1 MTQALNGYKI
11 LDVSRGIAGAYCTR
25 LMARFGAE
33 VLKVEK
39 PGAGSPLRR
48 LRPFKNN
55 VPGLENSGLFI
66 YLNTGKKSVTLDLST
81 ATGRK
86 VFLELA
92 QRADVVIEDF
102 APGRMARWGLGI
114 RALQKINPRLVVTSI
129 TSFGQNGPYKNYRLN
144 HLGAWGMSGA
154 RYNDGDPGVKPVQI
168 GGWLTHYITGL
179 FANAGTLTALY
190 DRAINGKARRVD
202 VSMLESVMLVTCYP
216 TTIYA
221 YRGLVHNAV
230 SKERMGIFKCK
241 DGYIGLN
248 LYGRLNFELLCSF
261 LGLTEML
268 TDTRFSTPAA
278 LYEHFEEARSIIAEK
293 VKDREKMELFKS
305 GAEWR
310 IPIGL
315 VPDVKEILESPQ
327 HQARNFFETVIHP
340 VAGAVTLPGAPFKLN
355 GTPWQF
361 SRPAPLLGEH
371 TCEVLTGELG
381 YTADDITRLRERGI
395 I

>member
-1 MTQALNGYKI
+1 MTKALGKYKVI
-11 LDVSRGIAGAYCTR
+11 DISRGIAGAYCTR
-25 LMARFGAE
+25 LMAGFGAE
-33 VLKVEK
+33 VIKIEK
-39 PGAGSPLRR
+39 PNTGSPLRR
-48 LRPFKNN
+48 LRPFKSN
-55 VPGLENSGLFI
+55 VPGIENSGLFI
-66 YLNTGKKSVTLDLST
+66 YLNTGKKSLTLDITT
-81 ATGRK
+81 ATGK
-86 VFLELA
+86 QIFLELA
-92 QRADVVIEDF
+92 RRADAVIEDF
-102 APGRMARWGLGI
+102 APGEMARRGLGI
-114 RALQKINPRLVVTSI
+114 RALQQINPKLVLTSI
-129 TSFGQNGPYKNYRLN
+129 TSFGQSGPYKNYRLN

-154 RYNDGDPGVKPVQI
+154 RYNDGTPGVKPVQI

-190 DRAINGKARRVD
+190 DRELNGKARRVD
-202 VSMLESVMLVTCYP
+202 VSMLESVMLITCYP

-268 TDTRFSTPAA
+268 TDPRFSTPAA
-278 LYEHFEEARSIIAEK
+278 IFEHFEEARAIIAEK

-327 HQARNFFETVIHP
+327 HQARNFFETVKHP
-340 VAGAVTLPGAPFKLN
+340 AAGAVTMPGAPFKLSS
-355 GTPWQF
+355 TPWQLT
-361 SRPAPLLGEH
+361 SPAPLLGEH
-371 TCEVLTGELG
+371 TREILTGELG
-381 YTADDITRLRERGI
+381 YTPDDIVRLRERGVI
-395 I
+395 